1 MLIQLNIF
9 LSLAISFTIV
19 FFIIPKIIKVS
30 KIKKLFDVPNHRSA
44 AKQVVPTLGGISIFA
59 GFTIS
64 MILAS
69 NSFNI
74 DELKY
79 MFAGIVTMFFVGL
92 KDDII
97 GLAAR
102 KKFVIQ
108 IVMAFYL
115 VMLGNYRITDLH
127 GILGVQEIGYI
138 AGTIL
143 SVIAI
148 VGIINAVNLI
158 DGIDGLASGICLLI
172 SLVYGIW
179 FLEAGDYIYALTCF
193 SLTGTLIAFI
203 LYNVFGTANK
213 IFMGDTG
220 SLILGT
226 IVALLT
232 IRFNEFIP
240 LTNNMS
246 QGLPAISLAIIIVPV
261 VDTVRVMIIRLLHR
275 KSPFS
280 PDMNHIHHQLL
291 RLTGNHLYSSLIIIA
306 LNAVIILLSFS
317 LIDTLGN
324 NNLFFLL
331 IVSGFILASIPFWI
345 LKYQNKKSVEE
356 RENKSIFA
364 FSVFLKKLK
373 D

>member
-19 FFIIPKIIKVS
+19 FFVIPKIITVS
-30 KIKKLFDVPNHRSA
+30 KIKKLFDIPNHRSA
-44 AKQVVPTLGGISIFA
+44 AKHVVPTLGGISIFA
-59 GFTIS
+59 GFVIS
-64 MILAS
+64 IVIAS
-69 NSFNI
+69 NSYNI

-79 MFAGIVTMFFVGL
+79 MLAGIIAMFFVGL

-97 GLAAR
+97 GLAAK
-102 KKFVIQ
+102 KKFIIQ

-115 VMLGNYRITDLH
+115 VIIGNYRITNFH
-127 GILGVQEIGYI
+127 GILGVEEISYI

-158 DGIDGLASGICLLI
+158 DGIDGLASGIGLLI

-179 FLEAGDYIYALTCF
+179 FLDAGDYIYAITCF
-193 SLTGTLIAFI
+193 SLTGSLIAFS
-203 LYNVFGTANK
+203 LYNVFGTTNK

-232 IRFNEFIP
+232 IHFNEFNP
-240 LTNNMS
+240 VGNVS
-246 QGLPAISLAIIIVPV
+246 HGLPAISLAIIIVPV
-261 VDTVRVMIIRLLHR
+261 VDTIRIFAIRLSQG
-275 KSPFS
+275 KSPFT
-280 PDMNHIHHQLL
+280 PDMNHIHHQVL
-291 RLTGNHLYSSLIIIA
+291 RLTGNHLKASFIIIA
-306 LNAVIILLSFS
+306 VNAVIIFLAFS

-324 NNLFFLL
+324 NNLFILL
-331 IVSGFILASIPFWI
+331 FISGFILAGIPAWI
-345 LKYQNKKSVEE
+345 LKFQNKTVQE
-356 RENKSIFA
+356 RENKSIYA
-364 FSVFLKKLK
+364 LSIFLKKLK
-373 D
+373 N

>member
-30 KIKKLFDVPNHRSA
+30 RIKKLFDIPNHRSA
-44 AKQVVPTLGGISIFA
+44 TKHIVPTLGGIGIFA
-59 GFTIS
+59 GIIIS
-64 MILAS
+64 VIISS

-79 MFAGIVTMFFVGL
+79 MLAGIITMFFIGM

-102 KKFVIQ
+102 KKFLVQ
-108 IVMAFYL
+108 LLAALYL
-115 VMLGNYRITDLH
+115 VILGNYRITNLH
-127 GILGVQEIGYI
+127 GILGIQEISYFTGV
-138 AGTIL
+138 IL

-148 VGIINAVNLI
+148 VGIINSINLI

-172 SLVYGIW
+172 SIVYGSW
-179 FLEAGDYIYALTCF
+179 FLEAGDYTYALTCF
-193 SLTGTLIAFI
+193 SLTGALIAFI
-203 LYNVFGTANK
+203 IYNVFGTTNK

-220 SLILGT
+220 SLILGI

-232 IRFNEFIP
+232 IHFNEFNPI
-240 LTNNMS
+240 LKNVS
-246 QGLPAISLAIIIVPV
+246 HGLPAISFAIIIIPII
-261 VDTVRVMIIRLLHR
+261 DTIRVMAIRLSQR

-291 RLTGNHLYSSLIIIA
+291 RLTGNHLYTSLIIISV
-306 LNAVIILLSFS
+306 NVVIIFLSFS

-324 NNLFFLL
+324 NILFFLL
-331 IVSGFILASIPFWI
+331 LGSGFLLAGIPAWI
-345 LKYQNKKSVEE
+345 LRYNSKNSVEIPQ
-356 RENKSIFA
+356 NKSIFA
-364 FSVFLKKLK
+364 FSVFMKKLK
-373 D
+373 E